1 LNINDV
7 TITSLETI
15 TAFDILT
22 GEFRF
27 VLDELQNAKISQSE
41 DKTDITGKGGRKLN
55 SLKKNKA
62 VTVTGANGMVS
73 GGLLETQTGGAFR
86 REETAKVLAPDYLT
100 VADNAAQTSFA
111 AVGTAGNE
119 IETVYLRGEDGSLS
133 KPLQQAAE
141 AAPGKFAYDPAT
153 KTLTFDPGDA
163 EDGQQV
169 VAYYFRTA
177 PANVLENLS
186 DQYSAKLALYIDA
199 FAEDRCNN
207 VYHVQFYIPRAD
219 FSGAFDLEMGENQ
232 TVHVFEAQ
240 SLAGSNACYGT
251 GQSGALWTFTIFG
264 NEE

>member
-1 LNINDV
+1 
-7 TITSLETI
+7 
-15 TAFDILT
+15 
-22 GEFRF
+22 
-27 VLDELQNAKISQSE
+27 
-41 DKTDITGKGGRKLN
+41 
-55 SLKKNKA
+55 
-62 VTVTGANGMVS
+62 
-73 GGLLETQTGGAFR
+73 
-86 REETAKVLAPDYLT
+86 LAPDYLT
-100 VADNAAQTSFA
+100 ITDAAAQTSFQ

-119 IETVYLRGEDGSLS
+119 IETVYLRGEDGTLQT
-133 KPLQQAAE
+133 PLVQAAE

-153 KTLTFDPGDA
+153 KTLTFDANDV

-169 VAYYFRTA
+169 VAYYFRTV

-219 FSGAFDLEMGENQ
+219 FSGAFDVEMGENQ
-232 TVHVFEAQ
+232 TVHAFEAQ

-251 GQSGALWTFTIFG
+251 SGGGSLWTFTIFG